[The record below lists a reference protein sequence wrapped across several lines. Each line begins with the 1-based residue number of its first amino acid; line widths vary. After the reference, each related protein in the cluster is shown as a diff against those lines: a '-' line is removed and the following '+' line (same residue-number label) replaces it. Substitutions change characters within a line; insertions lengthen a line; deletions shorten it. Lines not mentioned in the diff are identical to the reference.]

1 MFKPVEYE
9 ILDKWFNFMTSSH
22 DCGLDIIFYLRT
34 NPETCLKRLN
44 QRARTEETNRVSI
57 EYLQQLHD
65 FHEEWLINDSENMAS
80 ATTSSSPSTTK
91 TSGKKFYRPP
101 SVIVIDANKKLDEV
115 YEIIENATKNAILEI
130 ANN

>member
-1 MFKPVEYE
+1 LFKPVEYE
-9 ILDKWFNFMTSSH
+9 ILDKWFNFMTNSH

-44 QRARTEETNRVSI
+44 QRARNEETNRVTI

-65 FHEEWLINDSENMAS
+65 FHEEWLIDGNQNIAS
-80 ATTSSSPSTTK
+80 ATASPSPAN
-91 TSGKKFYRPP
+91 SSKKFYRPP

>member
-1 MFKPVEYE
+1 MLKPVEYE

-34 NPETCLKRLN
+34 NPETCYKRLN
-44 QRARTEETNRVSI
+44 QRARTEETNRVTI

-65 FHEEWLINDSENMAS
+65 FHEDWLIDGTQNMAS
-80 ATTSSSPSTTK
+80 ATSSPSSAK
-91 TSGKKFYRPP
+91 SNKKLFYRPP

-115 YEIIENATKNAILEI
+115 YEIIENATKNAILDI
-130 ANN
+130 ANI